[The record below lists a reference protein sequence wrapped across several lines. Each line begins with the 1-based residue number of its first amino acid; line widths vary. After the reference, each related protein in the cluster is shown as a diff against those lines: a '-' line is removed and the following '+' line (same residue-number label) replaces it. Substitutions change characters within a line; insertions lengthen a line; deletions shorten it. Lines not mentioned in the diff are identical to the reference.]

1 MLSENHVKEGGMM
14 ANVEA
19 APKQAE
25 PVNQTPPTRTLA
37 VSLLN
42 SIISYNACFFYLLKN
57 MKN

>member
-1 MLSENHVKEGGMM
+1 MM